1 MGWNRG
7 LFPCWCCGVQSFSAA
22 RCIIFLNLAEQKQ
35 SKNRTTTL
43 CKFTRSNRKGKT
55 AYDHELIFQLVMFV
69 RLGSG
74 LFGLWFQTFWVCCD
88 WTRPICMRV
97 ALSDAEL
104 LSWVSLKPN
113 WAEKLAAR
121 GSSAPKQNLAIFGYD
136 SPLFWMLMTMTIG
149 PRVWVEAATSWWRT
163 SSYAKTLELRS
174 WRWEDANMASLI
186 SRGFHRW
193 FPGGFPQGLQ
203 KAKSILSGGSF
214 LQKRFWGWIENHN
227 HSALYISITKKEDAK
242 GQEDRDGQRTGQD
255 VKQITATY
263 YNNSMK
269 CSIGWL

>member
-1 MGWNRG
+1 MQIHPFQQEGENR
-7 LFPCWCCGVQSFSAA
+7 L
-22 RCIIFLNLAEQKQ
+22 
-35 SKNRTTTL
+35 
-43 CKFTRSNRKGKT
+43 RSW
-55 AYDHELIFQLVMFV
+55 LIFQLVMFV

-74 LFGLWFQTFWVCCD
+74 LFGLWCQTFWVCCD

-97 ALSDAEL
+97 AVSDAEL

-227 HSALYISITKKEDAK
+227 HSALYISIIKKENAK
-242 GQEDRDGQRTGQD
+242 GQEDRGQGKMWNR
-255 VKQITATY
+255 
-263 YNNSMK
+263 
-269 CSIGWL
+269 